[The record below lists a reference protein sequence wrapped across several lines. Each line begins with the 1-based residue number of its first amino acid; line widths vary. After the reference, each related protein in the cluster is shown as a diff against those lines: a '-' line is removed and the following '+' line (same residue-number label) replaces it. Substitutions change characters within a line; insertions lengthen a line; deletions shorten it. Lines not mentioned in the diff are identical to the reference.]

1 MKKKSR
7 IIILLILSF
16 LTVFILLGVIIFI
29 RSREPEITVGR
40 REAQEL
46 RPIMADKVSLYMEP
60 GETVFYGGTTSS
72 NNMGSYRFSD
82 FENETSLRFWI
93 EKEEGECDE
102 NPKIYQKKNG
112 EYVDITPEESKAEII
127 REDSSLVLFDFSFN
141 SIGELKE
148 GNYYRIEYGPYTVDF
163 FMAMNKFDMYF

>member
-29 RSREPEITVGR
+29 RSREPKITVGR

-93 EKEEGECDE
+93 EKEEGECDI
-102 NPKIYQKKNG
+102 PKIYRKTDS
-112 EYVDITPEESKAEII
+112 EYVDMNPSDSKAEII
-127 REDSSLVLFDFSFN
+127 MGDSMLLFDFTFY

-163 FMAMNKFDMYF
+163 FMAMNKYDMYF